1 MASINLR
8 NLRLGFANIAYKA
21 TDKDAEAVR
30 AVPRYQRD
38 ADNKQTDV
46 LDGYSVDIISV
57 KGAEQTVKLPITARS
72 SVEHLQKLL
81 ADGKTV
87 VRVRFAGFRARA
99 YSMAQENRNLSGI
112 SCSADNVEVTSTEAA
127 EDDLDLEIEL

>member
-1 MASINLR
+1 MSTINLR

-38 ADNKQTDV
+38 ADNKQTDI

-87 VRVRFAGFRARA
+87 RIRFIGFCARA
-99 YSMAQENRNLSGI
+99 YSMAQESRNISGI

>member
-81 ADGKTV
+81 TDGKTV
-87 VRVRFAGFRARA
+87 RIRFVGFRAKA
-99 YSMAQENRNLSGI
+99 YSMAQESRNISGI

>member
-38 ADNKQTDV
+38 ADNKQTDI

-57 KGAEQTVKLPITARS
+57 RGAEQTDRK
-72 SVEHLQKLL
+72 SV
-81 ADGKTV
+81 V
-87 VRVRFAGFRARA
+87 
-99 YSMAQENRNLSGI
+99 
-112 SCSADNVEVTSTEAA
+112 
-127 EDDLDLEIEL
+127 